1 MVSIVE
7 KNRIIRLKRLANYYR
22 SRYDNDELTKKQRTQ
37 AMANANAV
45 SWAVAMA
52 INDIEHREKERIRLP
67 SFDRM
72 IKFLRARKYWRLK
85 SRYDA
90 VESMVRELHTAD
102 IMDHERT
109 FDGQAAKNE
118 KEQAEKNAAAS

>member
-1 MVSIVE
+1 MVGKVE

-22 SRYDNDELTKKQRTQ
+22 SRYDNGELTSKQRTQ

-52 INDIEHREKERIRLP
+52 INDIEHREKERIRLLAI
-67 SFDRM
+67 DRM
-72 IKFLRARKYWRLK
+72 VKFLRARKYWRLK

-90 VESMVRELHTAD
+90 VEIMVRELHIAD

-118 KEQAEKNAAAS
+118 KAQAEKDAAS